1 MAMIAREELY
11 HLIDELPEGE
21 LLTAERFL
29 EYLRDRARTRREA
42 AGSTTEIELPAE
54 QGHVHRML
62 SPRFVNPEDAEKF
75 RVKVSVLDQPSGE
88 A

>member
-1 MAMIAREELY
+1 MAREELY

-21 LLTAERFL
+21 LLTAESFL
-29 EYLRDRARTRREA
+29 EYLRDRARPRREA
-42 AGSTTEIELPAE
+42 VGSTREIKLPSE
-54 QGHVHRML
+54 QRYVHRML

-75 RVKVSVLDQPSGE
+75 RVKVSVLDQPSDE